1 MANLGKGC
9 PLCGSDASTRFD
21 PGPRLLL
28 IDCKNCPPYSLA
40 EDLGPL
46 KSYSREL
53 LPKVAEIF
61 RSRHANATSR
71 VTLDLAEFGTLV
83 ADLNKPPIEPVE

>member
-21 PGPRLLL
+21 PGARLLL
-28 IDCKNCPPYSLA
+28 VDCQSCPPYSLS
-40 EDLGPL
+40 EDFGPL
-46 KSYSREL
+46 KSYSPDL

-61 RSRHANATSR
+61 RTRHANATTR
-71 VTLDLAEFGTLV
+71 VSLDLAEFGFLV
-83 ADLNKPPIEPVE
+83 ADLNKPPIE